1 MRFDC
6 SMLVRGRREPTF
18 CPIDHPAASG
28 FPSRYHAVSSFYFE
42 SERNGVNCELGYD
55 DGSFVIELPERGGIC
70 IVGNRFPAALPDP
83 VRDLRSALGRP
94 IDSSPLGEMIAG
106 SGRISV
112 LISDITRGS
121 ACQSVLGPLLSF
133 LEENGAGPDRV
144 EIILAMGMHRGH
156 SGPELARHLGEDI
169 AARWTVSEH
178 DARDNESMVYVG
190 DTTSGTPCR
199 YNERVVTST
208 LVICLGSISF
218 HYFAGF
224 GGGRKLLL
232 PGVAAADTILANH
245 RLSLRED
252 PGEGLADGC
261 APGNLDGNP
270 VHEDMLEGVSL
281 LPPPVFAINTIFDAE
296 GSLSFVNAGSLV
308 ESHRSACAALLS
320 SFLIPL
326 DHRYRL
332 VIVSAGGDPKDINL
346 LQSHKAIRHASY
358 ALREGGTMLV
368 AAACREGVGSPSYRE
383 AFAGGRIDVP
393 DAVRREY
400 TLNAQTAMSTFE
412 LTGRFDIR
420 LQTMLTD
427 QEVTRFGFVPWQGE
441 DTVKLVD
448 AVPHDEI
455 LVIMNGSVFLPCV
468 NGEH

>member
-1 MRFDC
+1 M
-6 SMLVRGRREPTF
+6 
-18 CPIDHPAASG
+18 H
-28 FPSRYHAVSSFYFE
+28 
-42 SERNGVNCELGYD
+42 CELDYD
-55 DGSFVIELPERGGIC
+55 DGSFVLELPERSGVRV
-70 IVGNRFPAALPDP
+70 VGNRFPAALSDP
-83 VRDLRSALGRP
+83 VLVLRCALEKPVGSSALGT
-94 IDSSPLGEMIAG
+94 LIAG
-106 SGRISV
+106 SGRVSV

-144 EIILAMGMHRGH
+144 EIILATGMHRGH
-156 SGPELARHLGEDI
+156 SIAELARHLGEDI
-169 AARWTVSEH
+169 VTRWTVSEH
-178 DARDNESMVYVG
+178 DARNNGEMVYVG
-190 DTTSGTPCR
+190 ETPSGTPCR

-218 HYFAGF
+218 HYFSGF

-245 RLSLRED
+245 RLSLRDD

-270 VHEDMLEGVSL
+270 VHEDMLEGVRL
-281 LPPPVFAINTIFDAE
+281 LPVPVFAINTIFDAA
-296 GSLSFVNAGSLV
+296 GSLLFVNAGNL
-308 ESHRSACAALLS
+308 EGSHRSACEALLY
-320 SFLIPL
+320 SFRIPL

-332 VIVSAGGDPKDINL
+332 VIVSAGGNPKDINL
-346 LQSHKAIRHASY
+346 LQSHKAVRHASY

-368 AAACREGVGSPSYRE
+368 AAACREGIGSPSYQE

-393 DAVRREY
+393 AAVRRGY

-420 LQTMLTD
+420 LRTMLAD
-427 QEVTRFGFVPWQGE
+427 REVTCFGFVPWREE
-441 DTVKLVD
+441 DTVNLID
-448 AVPHDEI
+448 AIPPDEI
-455 LVIMNGSVFLPCV
+455 LVIMNGSAFLPCV
-468 NGEH
+468 TGEH